1 MNGLTIDKVYTESP
15 EAGKEV
21 YAAVQVKGDEPA
33 DWGRGW
39 RGRGGTK
46 GKENVLHMGSRAP
59 HQFSAL
65 TVHLN
70 HLGELSPAGTV

>member
-1 MNGLTIDKVYTESP
+1 MSLQTEAKDGGNGEEL
-15 EAGKEV
+15 
-21 YAAVQVKGDEPA
+21 
-33 DWGRGW
+33 R
-39 RGRGGTK
+39 